1 MHRQGLG
8 IALAKHFLRDGAGQ
22 DVAEPLFPIPFLAI
36 EPGYA
41 QSTPVLNQ
49 VDRLHPEA
57 LAQTDA
63 YMASLVHG
71 PGEVVAVDLLVLAVV
86 HQSPHGLSSHV
97 RARRH
102 HRRRQR
108 RHHPSPNVL
117 PPFSLANP

>member
-1 MHRQGLG
+1 PGFVREGDDARRPGFRVLPGLAQQVSDHVHVAPPMHRQGLG

-63 YMASLVHG
+63 YMASLLHG
-71 PGEVVAVDLLVLAVV
+71 PGEIVAVDLLVLAV
-86 HQSPHGLSSHV
+86 
-97 RARRH
+97 
-102 HRRRQR
+102 
-108 RHHPSPNVL
+108 
-117 PPFSLANP
+117 